1 MYKVART
8 KIGLISSM
16 NNVAHFHRPVIL
28 LLGANG
34 QVGWELRRSLSLLGT
49 VIALDRNGDNNG
61 NYAGNLEDPCAI
73 EATIQTLKPQ
83 VVVNAAAYTAVD
95 KAEHDYDKAYLIN
108 ALAVAQIAKA
118 CKEVN
123 ALLVH
128 YSTDYVFDGESE
140 TPYKEDD
147 ATGPINT
154 YGKSKLLGEQ
164 LCMKEDADAIIIRT
178 SWVYSS
184 FGHNFVKTMM
194 RLMNERNELN
204 VVSDQIGSPTY
215 AADLAKAI
223 LDIISSSEWE
233 SGIYH
238 YSNEGKISWFEFA
251 QAIKELTGSKA
262 VVHPILTAEYPTPA
276 RRPKFS
282 LMNKDKI
289 RTVYQLEIPVWKD
302 SLAKCIQ
309 LLQSAH

>member
-1 MYKVART
+1 MEK
-8 KIGLISSM
+8 
-16 NNVAHFHRPVIL
+16 PVIL
-28 LLGANG
+28 VTGSNG
-34 QVGWELRRSLSLLGT
+34 QLGKELQQFADSYPQFNFVFASREDLKLHHFGL
-49 VIALDRNGDNNG
+49 VENFFIA
-61 NYAGNLEDPCAI
+61 
-73 EATIQTLKPQ
+73 TKPQ
-83 VVVNAAAYTAVD
+83 YCINCAAYTAVD
-95 KAEHDYDKAYLIN
+95 KAENEQEMAMLVN
-108 ALAVAQIAKA
+108 GEAVGNLAAV
-118 CKEVN
+118 CKKYQTKFI
-123 ALLVH
+123 H
-128 YSTDYVFDGESE
+128 ISTDYVFDGESE

-147 ATGPINT
+147 TTGPINT

-223 LDIISSSEWE
+223 LDIISSGKWE
-233 SGIYH
+233 RGIYH

-262 VVHPILTAEYPTPA
+262 IVHPILTAEYPTPA

-282 LMNKDKI
+282 LLNKDKI
-289 RTVYQLEIPVWKD
+289 KSTYAVAVPEWKE
-302 SLAKCIQ
+302 SLQKCISI
-309 LLQSAH
+309 LQNA

>member
-1 MYKVART
+1 MEK
-8 KIGLISSM
+8 
-16 NNVAHFHRPVIL
+16 PVIL
-28 LLGANG
+28 VTGSNG
-34 QVGWELRRSLSLLGT
+34 QLGKELKQ
-49 VIALDRNGDNNG
+49 IADNYSQFNFVF
-61 NYAGNLEDPCAI
+61 ASRED
-73 EATIQTLKPQ
+73 LKLHHFGLVENFFIAAKPHYCI
-83 VVVNAAAYTAVD
+83 NCAAYTAVD
-95 KAEHDYDKAYLIN
+95 KAEAEQDMAMLVN
-108 ALAVAQIAKA
+108 GEAVGNLAAV
-118 CKEVN
+118 CKKYQTKVI
-123 ALLVH
+123 H
-128 YSTDYVFDGESE
+128 ISTDYVFDGESE

-147 ATGPINT
+147 TTGPINT

-164 LCMKEDADAIIIRT
+164 LCIKEDADAIIIRT

-223 LDIISSSEWE
+223 MDIISSGKWE

-282 LMNKDKI
+282 LLSKDKI
-289 RTVYQLEIPVWKD
+289 KSTYALTVPEWKE
-302 SLAKCIQ
+302 SLQKCISI
-309 LLQSAH
+309 LQNA

>member
-1 MYKVART
+1 MEK
-8 KIGLISSM
+8 
-16 NNVAHFHRPVIL
+16 PVIL
-28 LLGANG
+28 VTGSNG
-34 QVGWELRRSLSLLGT
+34 QLGKELKQ
-49 VIALDRNGDNNG
+49 IADN
-61 NYAGNLEDPCAI
+61 YSQFTFVFASREDLKLHHFGLVENFFI
-73 EATIQTLKPQ
+73 ATKPQ
-83 VVVNAAAYTAVD
+83 YCINCAAYTAVD
-95 KAEHDYDKAYLIN
+95 KAENEQDMAMLVNGEAVGH
-108 ALAVAQIAKA
+108 LAAI
-118 CKEVN
+118 CKKYQTKFI
-123 ALLVH
+123 H
-128 YSTDYVFDGESE
+128 ISTDYVFDGESE

-154 YGKSKLLGEQ
+154 YGESKLLGEQ

-223 LDIISSSEWE
+223 MDIISSGKWE

-251 QAIKELTGSKA
+251 QAIKEITGSKA

-276 RRPKFS
+276 KRPKFS
-282 LMNKDKI
+282 LLNKDKI
-289 RTVYQLEIPVWKD
+289 KTVYQLEIPAWKD
-302 SLAKCIQ
+302 SLAKCVQ
-309 LLQSAH
+309 LLQTAH